1 MIFWQ
6 SRRTVRGFAIV
17 LALALGAVCVSRLG
31 VAQSDD
37 SDAARLRTSI
47 NALMVA
53 LVDHAAHEIWEAASA
68 ETLTGRDW
76 QSVEQHAIQLV
87 ASGTL
92 ISLAGTGRQDKG
104 WVATP
109 AWQDWARKLTDGGLA
124 ALDAVEKSDQRALH
138 AAGEGHRRHLLWL
151 SRDVQARA
159 HRPRGSCM
167 FRITRTD
174 SAGHVID
181 ERATRTRAAIA

>member
-1 MIFWQ
+1 MKFMQ
-6 SRRTVRGFAIV
+6 SRTVRS
-17 LALALGAVCVSRLG
+17 LALALAAALVGICVSRFG

-37 SDAARLRTSI
+37 ADPLALKTSI

-76 QSVEQHAIQLV
+76 QTVEQHALQLV

-92 ISLAGTGRQDKG
+92 ISLAGTGPQDAA
-104 WVATP
+104 WVTTP

-124 ALDAVEKSDQRALH
+124 TLDAVQKSDRRALH
-138 AAGEGHRRHLLWL
+138 AAGQAIVDTCFGCHDTFKPDAPTEGLL
-151 SRDVQARA
+151 
-159 HRPRGSCM
+159 
-167 FRITRTD
+167 
-174 SAGHVID
+174 HVPHYED
-181 ERATRTRAAIA
+181 